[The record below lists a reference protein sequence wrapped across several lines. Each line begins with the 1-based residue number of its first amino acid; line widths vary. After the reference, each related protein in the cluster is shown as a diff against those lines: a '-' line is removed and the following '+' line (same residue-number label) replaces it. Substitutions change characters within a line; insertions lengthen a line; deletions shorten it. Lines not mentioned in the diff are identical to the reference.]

1 MDCGCTRRL
10 RLFNDG
16 ALRAA
21 AARLEAHPPK
31 SVVWSLAFLEGSLG
45 LVRGT
50 SCVAASACGAQG
62 GGRDQG
68 ECQAVSLGARHVRS
82 LSDGVG
88 AWSRGAA
95 PIWGGL
101 FGVIRA
107 HLRQIGADLRH
118 LLLAAVPPD
127 RLIRLRSVDP
137 DRYEWVAGI
146 GWPDVVDTIR
156 AKPVEMAVVY
166 PLLGGQARAHGIERL
181 RLLFPSLP
189 LLVYTELAPATAS
202 VLLQLGR
209 SGIRRVVFH
218 RFEDAPASLR
228 SALQAEL
235 EQSAS
240 QQVMQAVGGALQQLP
255 HELLRA
261 LEAMLHAGDE
271 APTVTALAERAQ
283 LTRRTCE
290 RWFTKVGLPSPRT
303 VMVLTRLLYA
313 HRLLLDPGYTVED
326 VALKLGYSK
335 TKTLQMHLR
344 AVFGVTAGEL
354 RVALS
359 TEEALMTVTERYL
372 KPMTQAAS

>member
-1 MDCGCTRRL
+1 M
-10 RLFNDG
+10 
-16 ALRAA
+16 
-21 AARLEAHPPK
+21 
-31 SVVWSLAFLEGSLG
+31 
-45 LVRGT
+45 
-50 SCVAASACGAQG
+50 
-62 GGRDQG
+62 
-68 ECQAVSLGARHVRS
+68 
-82 LSDGVG
+82 
-88 AWSRGAA
+88 
-95 PIWGGL
+95 
-101 FGVIRA
+101 
-107 HLRQIGADLRH
+107 RH
-118 LLLAAVPPD
+118 LLLAAVPPE
-127 RLIRLRSVDP
+127 RLLRLRSVDP
-137 DRYEWVAGI
+137 DRYQWVTGN

-156 AKPVEMAVVY
+156 AKPVEMAVVD

-228 SALQAEL
+228 SAIQAEL

-240 QQVMQAVGGALQQLP
+240 QQVMLALGPALQQLP
-255 HELLRA
+255 RELLRA
-261 LEAMLHAGDE
+261 LEGMLHAGDE
-271 APTVTALAERAQ
+271 SPTVTSLAERAQ

-326 VALKLGYSK
+326 VAIKLGYSK

-354 RVALS
+354 RVSLS
-359 TEEALMTVTERYL
+359 IEEALMIVTDRYL
-372 KPMTQAAS
+372 KAMTQAAS